1 MKQIN
6 YYETYQD
13 DFVQSQDQEYKLP
26 EDYKW
31 IHKNP
36 IYKLFSEILY
46 RIAYIISLL
55 YCRFFLHIK
64 IKNAKILKKWKSYSA
79 NRRCFYTCTHLQRK
93 KDICN
98 SK

>member
-46 RIAYIISLL
+46 RIAYIISLV

-64 IKNAKILKKWKSYSA
+64 IKNAKILLVILKMLNAFSEYSKQT
-79 NRRCFYTCTHLQRK
+79 RISIPTF
-93 KDICN
+93 
-98 SK
+98 